1 MRFGIYC
8 EIQTPPGKSHS
19 DMIWEIMRQIEH
31 ADECGFDVYS
41 VIDHHFF
48 QKFSISANPLA
59 MFAAAAQRTKRIR
72 FRTAL
77 HTLPLENP
85 MRLAGMIAEA
95 DILTNGRLECG
106 LGRGHAWLFG
116 PSLLKER
123 RDIGAAFVRAIV
135 CSELGSLD
143 ALRVEDRDPFVP
155 GPGQVVIDVRAAGVN
170 DILELAFTQ
179 ERFSYDGTFYKVK
192 DVSVVPRPLQN
203 PHPKFYTGGTSD
215 ITYQM
220 AGEKGWGIFVP
231 PLLPWKVL
239 EAPLNIYK
247 KACAEHKHRPDI
259 VYIRPVYIDDD
270 QKTIRREVEPALH
283 NFLAFNAS
291 PVESLQGEEKKAE
304 LRAKGYGFY
313 ASGALESL
321 TKLSYDE
328 IVDQEIGF
336 IGPPDK
342 VIRQIQELQ
351 AKGGIGEL
359 AIVSNFGGLDHWKS
373 IKTQHMF
380 AKHVMPA
387 FQTARERAAAD

>member
-8 EIQTPPGKSHS
+8 EIQTPPGKSHHH
-19 DMIWEIMRQIEH
+19 MIWEIMRQIEH
-31 ADECGFDVYS
+31 ADDVGFDVYS

-59 MFAAAAQRTKRIR
+59 MFAAAAQRTRRIR

-85 MRLAGMIAEA
+85 MRLAGMIAET

-116 PSLLKER
+116 PSALPLEESR
-123 RDIGAAFVRAIV
+123 PRYNEAI
-135 CSELGSLD
+135 
-143 ALRVEDRDPFVP
+143 
-155 GPGQVVIDVRAAGVN
+155 
-170 DILELAFTQ
+170 DILELAFTKDK
-179 ERFSYDGTFYKVK
+179 FSYDGQYYKVK
-192 DVSVVPRPLQN
+192 DVSVVPKPVQK

-231 PLLPWKVL
+231 PLLPWKML

-247 KACAEHKHRPDI
+247 KACSGNGHVPDI
-259 VYIRPVYIDDD
+259 VYIRPVYLDDD
-270 QKTIRREVEPALH
+270 ESAIRREVEQALL

-291 PVESLQGEEKKAE
+291 PVDSLQDEEKKHE

-321 TKLSYDE
+321 TRLSYDE
-328 IVDQEIGF
+328 IVDQEIAF
-336 IGPPDK
+336 IGTPEK
-342 VIRQIQELQ
+342 VVRQIENLQ

-359 AIVSNFGGLDHWKS
+359 AIVSNFGGLEHWKS
-373 IKTQHMF
+373 IKTQQLF
-380 AKHVMPA
+380 AQRVMPA
-387 FQTARERAAAD
+387 FRGSASELAAD

>member
-8 EIQTPPGKSHS
+8 EMQTPPGKSYY
-19 DMIWEIMRQIEH
+19 DMTWEIMRQIEH

-48 QKFSISANPLA
+48 PKFSISANPLA
-59 MFAAAAQRTKRIR
+59 MFAAAAQRTRRVR

-85 MRLAGMIAEA
+85 MRLAGMIAET

-116 PSLLKER
+116 PS
-123 RDIGAAFVRAIV
+123 
-135 CSELGSLD
+135 S
-143 ALRVEDRDPFVP
+143 VP
-155 GPGQVVIDVRAAGVN
+155 LEESRPRYNEAV

-179 ERFSYDGTFYKVK
+179 EKFSYEGDYYQVK
-192 DVSVVPRPLQN
+192 EVSVVPRPVQK
-203 PHPKFYTGGTSD
+203 PYPKFYTGGTSD

-220 AGEKGWGIFVP
+220 AGAKGWGIFVP
-231 PLLPWKVL
+231 PLLPWRVL
-239 EAPLNIYK
+239 EPPLNIYK
-247 KACAEHKHRPDI
+247 QACAEHGNTPDI

-270 QKTIRREVEPALH
+270 EKQIKKEVEQALY

-291 PVESLQGEEKKAE
+291 PIESLQQESKKAE
-304 LRAKGYGFY
+304 LVAKGYGFY

-321 TKLSYDE
+321 TKLTYE
-328 IVDQEIGF
+328 QIVDQEIGF
-336 IGPPDK
+336 IGTPEK
-342 VIRQIQELQ
+342 VIRQIESLQE
-351 AKGGIGEL
+351 KGGIGEL
-359 AIVSNFGGLDHWKS
+359 AIVSNFGGLEHWKS
-373 IKTQHMF
+373 IKIQHMF

-387 FQTARERAAAD
+387 FRKESVAQAAD